1 MLKIRE
7 LCVTLHGILEKRHI
21 LMKQI
26 KTTYL
31 LLAILLGS
39 LAACSKMSD
48 SEVTLYDDA
57 AITSFTLGTVNR
69 YVDGYKSTIK
79 GSEYRFNID
88 QNSHTIYNADSLPK
102 GSDVAHI
109 VCGVTT
115 YNNSMAYVVSKDGTY
130 MNYHSSADSLD
141 FTTPRTFRVF
151 SSNGSGYT
159 DYTVKV
165 NVHKED
171 PDSFVW
177 KKMADIPVM
186 NDLCAIKFNDRIYVF
201 GNEGGTTKAYT
212 TEDGSAWT
220 AVTLPAMADADTW
233 QNTVATIDSLYIMG
247 GTKIYRTHDLVTWD
261 EDKSI
266 VLDGTKID
274 QLIGASDQEIYGIS
288 NNGMLMTKYRGN
300 LDMGS
305 WIPADFESD
314 FNTEDLPTEDFTF
327 TYYPMAYA
335 DSTDYVVMAGTKQ
348 TDGVWHG
355 HTWRRIVDYSEQG
368 ILSELKKLIEEA
380 MSGSETVSSSWI
392 RQWTYIDRSS
402 NRLYELPAL
411 HDLQV
416 IYYGG
421 ELLAFGGRSYDNF
434 IEPLTAF
441 WRSRDNGITWKQDV
455 EYSMPPIDGTTKFNN
470 AATSFSTVVDDAENI
485 WIVCAGTGEVWRGRL
500 NKVAWDQYK

>member
-1 MLKIRE
+1 MDD
-7 LCVTLHGILEKRHI
+7 T
-21 LMKQI
+21 Q
-26 KTTYL
+26 
-31 LLAILLGS
+31 
-39 LAACSKMSD
+39 
-48 SEVTLYDDA
+48 VTLYDDA

-69 YVDGYKSTIK
+69 YVNGKKSTFS
-79 GSEYRFNID
+79 GRDYLFHID
-88 QNSHTIYNADSLPK
+88 QVTRTIYNSDSLPM
-102 GSDVAHI
+102 GTDAAHI
-109 VCGVTT
+109 VCGLTT
-115 YNNSMAYVVSKDGTY
+115 YNNSQPYIISTDGTY
-130 MNYHSSADSLD
+130 MTYHSSSDSID
-141 FTTPRTFRVF
+141 FSTPRTFRVIA
-151 SSNGSGYT
+151 SSGAGYT

-165 NVHKED
+165 NVHKEN

-186 NDLCAIKFNDRIYVF
+186 NDLRTIMFNDQLYVF
-201 GNEGGTTKAYT
+201 GNEGGTTTAYT
-212 TEDGSAWT
+212 TDDGSAWT
-220 AVTLPAMADADTW
+220 PVTLPATADANTW
-233 QNTVATIDSLYIMG
+233 QNAVATIDSLYIMC
-247 GTKIYRTHDLVTWD
+247 GTKVYRTQDFTTWD
-261 EDKSI
+261 EDNSE
-266 VLDGTKID
+266 VLDEASIK
-274 QLIGASDQEIYGIS
+274 QLIGASSQEVYALS
-288 NNGMLMTKYRGN
+288 TSGMLMSKYSGN
-300 LDMGS
+300 LNLGM

-314 FNTEDLPTEDFTF
+314 VNAEDLPTDDYAFTC
-327 TYYPMAYA
+327 YPMAYA

-380 MSGSETVSSSWI
+380 MSGSETTSSSWI

-485 WIVCAGTGEVWRGRL
+485 WIICAGTGEVWRGQL

>member
-1 MLKIRE
+1 
-7 LCVTLHGILEKRHI
+7 
-21 LMKQI
+21 MKQI

-48 SEVTLYDDA
+48 SDVTLYDDA

-314 FNTEDLPTEDFTF
+314 FNT
-327 TYYPMAYA
+327 
-335 DSTDYVVMAGTKQ
+335 
-348 TDGVWHG
+348 
-355 HTWRRIVDYSEQG
+355 
-368 ILSELKKLIEEA
+368 
-380 MSGSETVSSSWI
+380 
-392 RQWTYIDRSS
+392 
-402 NRLYELPAL
+402 
-411 HDLQV
+411 
-416 IYYGG
+416 
-421 ELLAFGGRSYDNF
+421 
-434 IEPLTAF
+434 
-441 WRSRDNGITWKQDV
+441 
-455 EYSMPPIDGTTKFNN
+455 
-470 AATSFSTVVDDAENI
+470 
-485 WIVCAGTGEVWRGRL
+485 
-500 NKVAWDQYK
+500 